1 MSERTRK
8 RSVQGDLKRATA
20 VLTTFCRLT
29 IARRNELLTEA
40 GKALRESF
48 DNNFELAIKNRKALL
63 SAIAAG
69 FGGDD
74 EKLYGRKRV
83 VPPPGVAVP
92 AEELEKRKLAES
104 VRGSVNHLF
113 QKVINAAF
121 PGQLRKHIERGSRA
135 KGRKQ
140 KEAWR
145 VYVLQCRPRWQQRN
159 GAGSGAA
166 AESVLTSQVPRKQ

>member
-29 IARRNELLTEA
+29 IARRNELLIEA

-74 EKLYGRKRV
+74 VKLYGRKRV

-135 KGRKQ
+135 KGRKP
-140 KEAWR
+140 KESWR
-145 VYVLQCRPRWQQRN
+145 VYVLQCRPRRQQRN